1 MKVVLDTNVVV
12 SAALS
17 RRGASSRLLE
27 LLAEGEFDIAL
38 SLPLYLEYEDVLSRD
53 ELVSH
58 GVDPVAAREL
68 YEDLGSIAQGQIIY
82 FLWRPWLRDPKDDL
96 VLEVAVASG
105 SRYIVTHN
113 VKDFIGQGI
122 EDAFGIDVLTPQA
135 LLKILI
141 RSDI

>member
-27 LLAEGEFDIAL
+27 LLADGEFDIAL

-68 YEDLGSIAQGQIIY
+68 HEDLGSIAQGQIIY

-141 RSDI
+141 RSDT